1 LPAYAR
7 SGVGMITFTAIRI
20 PPLGLCCRYPT
31 VKQRIRIGGT
41 L

>member
-20 PPLGLCCRYPT
+20 PPVSFGSCYPSVT
-31 VKQRIRIGGT
+31 
-41 L
+41 

>member
-1 LPAYAR
+1 LAAYAR

-20 PPLGLCCRYPT
+20 PPLGLCCCYPT
-31 VKQRIRIGGT
+31 VMQRIGIGGI